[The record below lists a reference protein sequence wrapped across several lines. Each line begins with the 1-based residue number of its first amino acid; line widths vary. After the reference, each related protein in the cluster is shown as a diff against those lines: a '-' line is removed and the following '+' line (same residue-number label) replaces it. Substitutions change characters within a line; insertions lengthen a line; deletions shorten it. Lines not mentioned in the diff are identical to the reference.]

1 MQFWLLGYEFPAT
14 LILITPEK
22 MYVITTAKKAKLLEP
37 LQSGKI
43 PLELLIKGKDDSVN
57 EKNCKEVIETI
68 KSSGG
73 KVGVFGKEHP
83 KGPFVEEWK
92 RFYDPAKADESLEE
106 VDVSYGLSTVLS
118 VKDELELV
126 SLLDNFCLRGST
138 L

>member
-1 MQFWLLGYEFPAT
+1 
-14 LILITPEK
+14 

-43 PLELLIKGKDDSVN
+43 PLELLIKGKDDAAN
-57 EKNCKEVIETI
+57 EKNCKEVIEVI
-68 KSSGG
+68 KGAGG

-92 RFYDPAKADESLEE
+92 RFYDPTKANGFLEE
-106 VDVSYGLSTVLS
+106 VDVSYGLSAALS

-126 SLLDNFCLRGST
+126 SSLYGFWAKESAR
-138 L
+138 